1 MAVSLNTHWCG
12 ETFTVF
18 SRTDTAHSLVIEV
31 AYETYVSRA
40 YVRKVTERM

>member
-1 MAVSLNTHWCG
+1 VSTLDG

-31 AYETYVSRA
+31 ACETYVSRA